1 VVAVG
6 ANVPG
11 GYHDISGV
19 GEVAQANGVPS
30 NGAFLENVPISDASA
45 IALKAAQAAGDGGG
59 VVINFTPPEGLKIL
73 QAAEQQG
80 LIDTVMWA
88 WSTPGN
94 DASVAQA
101 LDSSWNGKVGINAE
115 LNLVDSTGPKNTLYQ
130 QVTKQYAP
138 SIPLGSFGQMGFVAA
153 DIITTTLLQLPPD
166 QLTQQG
172 VNAAIRNIKNF
183 QTDILCQPWY
193 FGNLPVHVPNNVDRT
208 VVPQDQKM
216 VQQEDCFQ
224 IAALPDNNLDTI
236 RAAEQAQGLNH

>member
-1 VVAVG
+1 
-6 ANVPG
+6 
-11 GYHDISGV
+11 
-19 GEVAQANGVPS
+19 
-30 NGAFLENVPISDASA
+30 
-45 IALKAAQAAGDGGG
+45 

-101 LDSSWNGKVGINAE
+101 LGSSWNAKVGINAE
-115 LNLVDSTGPKNTLYQ
+115 LNLVDSTGPKNSLYQ

-153 DIITTTLLQLPPD
+153 DIITATLLQLAPE
-166 QLTQQG
+166 QLTQAG
-172 VNAAIRNIKNF
+172 VNAAIRNIKSF

-193 FGNLPVHVPNNVDRT
+193 FGDLPNHVPNNVDRT
-208 VVPQDQKM
+208 VVPQNQAM
-216 VQQEDCFQ
+216 VEQESCFQ
-224 IAALPDNNLDTI
+224 IAALPDNNLVTI
-236 RAAEQAQGLNH
+236 RAAEQAQGLNR

>member
-1 VVAVG
+1 
-6 ANVPG
+6 
-11 GYHDISGV
+11 
-19 GEVAQANGVPS
+19 
-30 NGAFLENVPISDASA
+30 
-45 IALKAAQAAGDGGG
+45 
-59 VVINFTPPEGLKIL
+59 
-73 QAAEQQG
+73 
-80 LIDTVMWA
+80 MWA

-94 DASVAQA
+94 DASVAAA

-153 DIITTTLLQLPPD
+153 DIIASTLLQLPAD
-166 QLTQQG
+166 QLTQPG

-193 FGNLPVHVPNNVDRT
+193 FGDLSVHVPNNVDRT

-224 IAALPDNNLDTI
+224 IAALSDNNLDTI